1 MSYNECPSSNNTE
14 CHSEKTA
21 AFTKHWHHLNAG
33 QQEKPGREV
42 PRPFPLPQGTLSQ
55 DVHLPNSYP
64 PLCLKSSRNGLS
76 RRWGGAGCVSM
87 TASSRFQSCGSE
99 AFQDQAVRDGWG
111 WGVAI
116 GTPYPADPIAY
127 PPTPPPPIS
136 PSTALPAGHPIPGL
150 PTRTVLSSPTTQ
162 VTQRSFL

>member
-55 DVHLPNSYP
+55 DVHLPNSHP

-76 RRWGGAGCVSM
+76 RH
-87 TASSRFQSCGSE
+87 
-99 AFQDQAVRDGWG
+99 WG
-111 WGVAI
+111 WGGVCQHDCLI
-116 GTPYPADPIAY
+116 SISKLWFRGLSGPSSQGWLGVGGSYWYSLSCRPNSLPPH
-127 PPTPPPPIS
+127 PPTPHLSFHCSPCWPPYPW
-136 PSTALPAGHPIPGL
+136 
-150 PTRTVLSSPTTQ
+150 SSH
-162 VTQRSFL
+162 